1 MHVNPND
8 KLQELASAAKQ
19 LTAQAGQA
27 LQTGYHSPQAGLLGS
42 YLATEVVPYGL
53 KGLARTAG
61 RAVARS
67 SRATTK
73 GQWLETGRGLLSQ
86 VESLLREVSVN
97 SPKLT
102 TRGNSARLL
111 LKLNRV
117 RRMTN
122 PVSFFST
129 LAIVLEETSKY
140 DLLWNR
146 DIGAELARRAD
157 QVSQERSARAALRAS
172 SPEVVRLSRTVDLY
186 NRLQIADSLRD
197 HSAVS
202 ASVLGAMDV
211 LTRQGPDANRQAIA
225 SCRASI
231 ERLAIEL
238 GGVGDWKTALGRVL
252 PSETDRRAVIG
263 AWNYLSGKGAHG
275 GHEPTRDEAEF
286 ALRITIST
294 LTYLTESKQGAA
306 SGATL

>member
-1 MHVNPND
+1 VNPNE
-8 KLQELASAAKQ
+8 KLQELASVAKQ
-19 LTAQAGQA
+19 LAAQAGQA

-53 KGLARTAG
+53 KGLARSAG

-67 SRATTK
+67 SKANAK
-73 GQWLETGRGLLSQ
+73 GQWIDTGRGLLTQ
-86 VESLLREVSVN
+86 AETLLREVSVN
-97 SPKLT
+97 SPRLVPK
-102 TRGNSARLL
+102 GNSSRLL

-117 RRMTN
+117 RRLTN
-122 PVSFFST
+122 PVSFFNT
-129 LAIVLEETSKY
+129 LAIVLEEISNY

-146 DIGAELARRAD
+146 DIGSELARRTE

-172 SPEVVRLSRTVDLY
+172 SPEVVRLSKTIDLY
-186 NRLQIADSLRD
+186 NRLQIADALRE
-197 HSAVS
+197 HPAVS
-202 ASVLGAMDV
+202 TSVLGALDV
-211 LTRQGPDANRQAIA
+211 LSRQGPDANRQAIT

-238 GGVGDWKTALGRVL
+238 GGVGDWKAALGKVV
-252 PSETDRRAVIG
+252 PSDTDRRAVIG
-263 AWNYLSGKGAHG
+263 SWNYLSGKGAHG

-294 LTYLTESKQGAA
+294 LTYLSGPKQSPPSSPA
-306 SGATL
+306 L